1 MIRNYR
7 RKVRHT
13 IKRFF
18 LTVVREWRETKSMV
32 QIYLHKRHDEELLR
46 LANRQL
52 VDIFKILLL
61 FPISILPGS
70 VVVVTV
76 LELIA
81 KFFGGTIFPKKT
93 MPKEP
98 TD

>member
-1 MIRNYR
+1 MKLSYGKRLNRIWR
-7 RKVRHT
+7 RLLIGT
-13 IKRFF
+13 
-18 LTVVREWRETKSMV
+18 LREWRETKSMV
-32 QIYLHKRHDEELLR
+32 HIYLHKRHDEQLMR

-52 VDIFKILLL
+52 VDIFKIVLL
-61 FPISILPGS
+61 FPISLLPGS
-70 VVVVTV
+70 VVIVTV

>member
-1 MIRNYR
+1 MIRKYR
-7 RKVRHT
+7 QKAKHAL
-13 IKRFF
+13 KRFCIT
-18 LTVVREWRETKSMV
+18 LMREWRETKSMV
-32 QIYLHKRHDEELLR
+32 QIYLHKRHDEKLLR

-61 FPISILPGS
+61 FPISLLPGS
-70 VVVVTV
+70 VVIVTL

-93 MPKEP
+93 MTKEP

>member
-1 MIRNYR
+1 MKQWNRKRLKRIWR
-7 RKVRHT
+7 RFWVG
-13 IKRFF
+13 
-18 LTVVREWRETKSMV
+18 VVREWRETKSMV
-32 QIYLHKRHDEELLR
+32 QIYMHKRHDEQLVR

-52 VDIFKILLL
+52 MDIFKILLL
-61 FPISILPGS
+61 FPISLLPGS
-70 VVVVTV
+70 VVIVTL
-76 LELIA
+76 LEVIA